1 MKCSKCGNEIPEG
14 AKFCE
19 NCKNPV
25 EEVSNQEK
33 QEIQQETE
41 QNTEQTPEM
50 EPQQFNFNAS
60 SSAGESALGSLGSKA
75 LNSAT
80 GLIPG
85 PGQVIAGSVKSFFSS
100 IRSAFKDPK
109 KLIPAIVLAVIWL
122 VLNIL
127 QACGINPIPTQILS
141 FLTFANGG
149 MSGGFLGAVGGI
161 IGKGLFAGAVGSI
174 IGLIL
179 NKSKNKTGKTSLFG
193 SLKGALGFTGDAL
206 GAYVLGA
213 GLAVFLFLFISGGAT
228 RMAFMG
234 GMAASYL
241 AGRSV
246 LTNGF
251 LTRLLTSFTSKGKT
265 KASPI
270 PAGIVKGLSAGFALS
285 SLLGLIN
292 ISLIHIILGSI
303 LVVGGIVLI
312 ILQKTGVLKFG
323 KEADAK

>member
-14 AKFCE
+14 AKFCGK
-19 NCKNPV
+19 CGAPV
-25 EEVSNQEK
+25 EEVSDQEK
-33 QEIQQETE
+33 QEIQQDTE
-41 QNTEQTPEM
+41 QNTEQMPES
-50 EPQQFNFNAS
+50 EPQKYSFNAS
-60 SSAGESALGSLGSKA
+60 SSTGESALGSLGTKA

-85 PGQVIAGSVKSFFSS
+85 PGKVIAGSVKAFFSS
-100 IRSAFKDPK
+100 VKAAFKDPK

-161 IGKGLFAGAVGSI
+161 IGKGLFAGAIGSI
-174 IGLIL
+174 VSLII
-179 NKSKNKTGKTSLFG
+179 NKSKSGKTSKG
-193 SLKGALGFTGDAL
+193 GGLKGALGFTGDAL
-206 GAYVLGA
+206 GAYITGA

-251 LTRLLTSFTSKGKT
+251 LTRLLTSITSKGKT

-270 PAGIVKGLSAGFALS
+270 PTGIVKGLCAGFALS

-292 ISLIHIILGSI
+292 VWLVHIILGSV
-303 LVVGGIVLI
+303 LLVGGIVLI
-312 ILQKTGVLKFG
+312 ILQKTGVLKIG

>member
-1 MKCSKCGNEIPEG
+1 MKCPECGNDLPDNSRVCDKCGKTFED
-14 AKFCE
+14 
-19 NCKNPV
+19 
-25 EEVSNQEK
+25 VSHPAEQEK
-33 QEIQQETE
+33 QE
-41 QNTEQTPEM
+41 NK
-50 EPQQFNFNAS
+50 FNAS
-60 SSAGESALGSLGSKA
+60 GSSGETALASFGMGA

-80 GLIPG
+80 DSIPG
-85 PGQVIAGSVKSFFSS
+85 PGKVIVTSVKSFFSS
-100 IRSAFKDPK
+100 IAAAFKNPK
-109 KLIPAIVLAVIWL
+109 QLIPAFIIAVIWL

-127 QACGINPIPTQILS
+127 QSCGINPLPTQILS

-161 IGKGLFAGAVGSI
+161 IGKGLFAGAIGSI
-174 IGLIL
+174 VSLII
-179 NKSKNKTGKTSLFG
+179 NKSKSGKTSKG
-193 SLKGALGFTGDAL
+193 GGLKGALGFSGDAL
-206 GAYVLGA
+206 GAYITGA

-251 LTRLLTSFTSKGKT
+251 LTRLLTSITSKGKT

-270 PAGIVKGLSAGFALS
+270 PAGIVKGLCAGFALS

-292 ISLIHIILGSI
+292 VWLVHIILGSV
-303 LVVGGIVLI
+303 LLVGGIVLI
-312 ILQKTGVLKFG
+312 ILQKTGVLKIG
-323 KEADAK
+323 KEADTK